1 MEFPERIYTTSE
13 VKRARELIQRGYKHD
28 IEVEGTPYFK
38 QKIDQILGLTKT
50 ASYYDFLRTYIKKIV
65 EIDGLTQLRETEVAI
80 WANKF
85 AIENPIDGASLL
97 IQKAFTMKEYIDG
110 RVYYGGLAEK
120 RSIEKR
126 LEFLE
131 SLKNKS
137 DDESVKIECKR
148 LLKMWEE
155 SSIAY

>member
-13 VKRARELIQRGYKHD
+13 VKRARDLIQKGYKHD
-28 IEVEGTPYFK
+28 LEVEGTPDFK

-120 RSIEKR
+120 RSIDKR

-148 LLKMWEE
+148 LLKLWEE

>member
-1 MEFPERIYTTSE
+1 LEFPERVYTEEE
-13 VKRARELIQRGYKHD
+13 VKTARELINKGYKHSLT
-28 IEVEGTPYFK
+28 VEGSQSFK
-38 QKIDQILGLTKT
+38 HKVNQALKLAKT
-50 ASYYDFLRTYIKKIV
+50 AGYYEFLRTYIRKIT

-85 AIENPIDGASLL
+85 AVDNPVDAASLL
-97 IQKAFTMKEYIDG
+97 VQKAFSMKEYLEG
-110 RVYYGGLAEK
+110 ELYYGGMAEK

-137 DDESVKIECKR
+137 NDESVKAECER
-148 LLKMWEE
+148 LLQMWED
-155 SSIAY
+155 SSLAY

>member
-13 VKRARELIQRGYKHD
+13 VKKARELIQKGYKHD
-28 IEVEGTPYFK
+28 IEVEGTHEFK

-50 ASYYDFLRTYIKKIV
+50 ASYYDFLRTYIKKIM
-65 EIDGLTQLRETEVAI
+65 EIDGLTQLRETEVTI

-85 AIENPIDGASLL
+85 AIENPIDGASLI
-97 IQKAFTMKEYIDG
+97 IQKAYTMKEYIDG
-110 RVYYGGLAEK
+110 HVYYGGLAEK
-120 RSIEKR
+120 RSIDKR

-131 SLKNKS
+131 SLRNKS
-137 DDESVKIECKR
+137 NDESVKIECTR

>member
-13 VKRARELIQRGYKHD
+13 VKRARDLIQKGYKHN
-28 IEVEGTPYFK
+28 IEVEGTPDFK

-110 RVYYGGLAEK
+110 HVYYGGLAEK
-120 RSIEKR
+120 RSIDKR